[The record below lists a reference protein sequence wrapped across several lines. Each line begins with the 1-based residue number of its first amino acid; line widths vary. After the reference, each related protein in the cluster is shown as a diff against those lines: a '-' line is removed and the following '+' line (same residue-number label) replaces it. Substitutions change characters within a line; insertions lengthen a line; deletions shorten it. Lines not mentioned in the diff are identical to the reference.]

1 MAIRQCAKCGKFIK
15 DEGITLYGKLYH
27 SECLV
32 CAYCGGPLTETA
44 IPYRGNFYHP
54 ECKPVTGIIVCA
66 YCRKHINEGYYRQ
79 GEKCY
84 HKDCYHKYV
93 EKTCIICGKPIDGEY
108 IADRWGNVAH
118 ANHEG
123 VPTKYCCSCG
133 RIITGPSINI
143 GIDADLCDSCNATSV
158 TTQLQAERC
167 REEVLTIFHDL
178 GITGI
183 PEHIPIV
190 LERCDDMPG
199 RRGHI
204 RYSGDARQSTD
215 FHIGINYGLPEI
227 HFQGVLAH
235 EMLHSWLAL
244 YGREVTDDECEGFC
258 NLGSAFVY
266 QKSDTEHA
274 KHLLE
279 RMYASKDKVYGE
291 GYRLMKARYERLGWA
306 GLLDTL
312 KG

>member
-1 MAIRQCAKCGKFIK
+1 MAIRLCAKCGKFIK
-15 DEGITLYGKLYH
+15 DDGITLDGKLYH
-27 SECLV
+27 RECLA
-32 CAYCGGPLTETA
+32 CTYCGGPLTGTA
-44 IPYRGNFYHP
+44 ISYKGGFCHP
-54 ECKPVTGIIVCA
+54 ECNPSNGKKVCA
-66 YCRKHINEGYYRQ
+66 YCRKHINGSYYTH

-84 HKDCYHKYV
+84 HKDCYHKYI
-93 EKTCIICGKPIDGEY
+93 EKTCIICGKPINGYY
-108 IADRWGNVAH
+108 IVDPWGNYAH
-118 ANHEG
+118 LDHKG
-123 VPTKYCCSCG
+123 IPTKLCCSCG
-133 RIITGPSINI
+133 HIIAGSSTSI
-143 GIDADLCDSCNATSV
+143 GVDAELCSSCSLTSV
-158 TTQLQAERC
+158 TSRSQVEKC
-167 REEVLTIFHDL
+167 RETVLSLFKSL
-178 GITGI
+178 GVTGI

-204 RYSGDARQSTD
+204 RYSGNARHSTD
-215 FHIGINYGLPEI
+215 FHIGINFGLPEI

-274 KHLLE
+274 RHLLE
-279 RMYASKDKVYGE
+279 RMYESKDKIYGE

-306 GLLDTL
+306 GLLETL